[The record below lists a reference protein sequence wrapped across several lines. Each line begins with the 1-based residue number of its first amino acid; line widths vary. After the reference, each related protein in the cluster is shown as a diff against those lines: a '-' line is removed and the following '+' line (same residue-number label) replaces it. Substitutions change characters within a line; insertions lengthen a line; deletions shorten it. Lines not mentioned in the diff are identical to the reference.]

1 MKPPKNYDTTQDP
14 TEDINDES
22 SLQRNLKNRHIQLIA
37 IGGAIGTGL
46 FMGSGKTISVS
57 GTSII
62 LTYAIIGFFI
72 FFVMRAMGEILLSNL
87 KHKTFTEFCTQ
98 YISQWAGYFIG
109 WSYWLAWVVV
119 AIADCTV
126 ISSYMKFWFPD
137 IPTWAPAF
145 GVLAIMFALNMF
157 AVKIFGEVEFW
168 FALIKV
174 IAIVALIITGLVMI
188 SLSVTS
194 PQGVVASLSH
204 LTADGVV
211 FPYGISGFFAG
222 FQIAIFSFAG
232 VELIGTTAAESHD
245 PNKTLPKAINS
256 VPVRVIIFY
265 VLALSCIISLS
276 SWPNIHI
283 DQSPF
288 VQVFLI
294 AGLPAAAGMINLVV
308 LTSAMSAANS
318 GVFATSRM
326 LCSLSGNG
334 QAPKLFKAL
343 SKSSIPVRGL
353 VFSCLCMCAGLVILF
368 IIPEAMTAFTMLTT
382 ISAILFIFAWVMIM
396 VAYILYRKIDPQLHI
411 ASNFK
416 MPGGLLMPWVVLA
429 FFAFVIVLL
438 ALERDTLYAMLCMPI
453 WFVILAVAY
462 RRGKQ
467 IPQLHSETTAS

>member
-1 MKPPKNYDTTQDP
+1 
-14 TEDINDES
+14 
-22 SLQRNLKNRHIQLIA
+22 
-37 IGGAIGTGL
+37 
-46 FMGSGKTISVS
+46 
-57 GTSII
+57 
-62 LTYAIIGFFI
+62 
-72 FFVMRAMGEILLSNL
+72 
-87 KHKTFTEFCTQ
+87 
-98 YISQWAGYFIG
+98 
-109 WSYWLAWVVV
+109 
-119 AIADCTV
+119 
-126 ISSYMKFWFPD
+126 
-137 IPTWAPAF
+137 
-145 GVLAIMFALNMF
+145 
-157 AVKIFGEVEFW
+157 
-168 FALIKV
+168 
-174 IAIVALIITGLVMI
+174 MI
-188 SLSVTS
+188 SLSATS

-245 PNKTLPKAINS
+245 PNKTLPKAIKS

-276 SWPNIHI
+276 SWSNIHI

-294 AGLPAAAGMINLVV
+294 AGLPAAAGLINLVV

-326 LCSLSGNG
+326 LYSLSGKG
-334 QAPKLFKAL
+334 QAPKLFKSL

-368 IIPEAMTAFTMLTT
+368 IIPEVMTAFTMLTT

-396 VAYILYRKIDPQLHI
+396 VAYTLYRKINPQLHI

-453 WFVILAVAY
+453 WFVIFAVPY

>member
-1 MKPPKNYDTTQDP
+1 MKHSNNSISHEAVDDAPDD
-14 TEDINDES
+14 S
-22 SLQRNLKNRHIQLIA
+22 SLKRNLKNRHIQLIA

-62 LTYAIIGFFI
+62 FTYAIIGFFM
-72 FFVMRAMGEILLSNL
+72 FFVMRAMGEILLSDL
-87 KHKTFTEFCTQ
+87 KHKTFTDFCTQ
-98 YISQWAGYFIG
+98 YIGQWAGYFIG

-137 IPTWAPAF
+137 IPTWGPAF
-145 GVLAIMFALNMF
+145 SVLAIMFALNMF
-157 AVKIFGEVEFW
+157 AVKMFGEVEFW

-174 IAIVALIITGLVMI
+174 VAIIALIVTGVVMI

-204 LTADGVV
+204 LTEDGVV

-245 PNKTLPKAINS
+245 PHKTLPKAINS

-265 VLALSCIISLS
+265 VLALGCIISVS
-276 SWPNIHI
+276 SWAKINI

-326 LCSLSGNG
+326 LYSLSGKG
-334 QAPKLFKAL
+334 QAPKLFRVL
-343 SKSSIPVRGL
+343 SNSSIPMRGL
-353 VFSCLCMCAGLVILF
+353 VFSCLCMGAGLVILF
-368 IIPEAMTAFTMLTT
+368 IIPEVMKAFTVLTT
-382 ISAILFIFAWVMIM
+382 ISAILFIFAWAMIV
-396 VAYILYRKIDPQLHI
+396 VAYIRYRKIDPQLHI
-411 ASNFK
+411 ASRFK
-416 MPGGLLMPWVVLA
+416 MPGGLLMPWLVLA

-438 ALERDTLYAMLCMPI
+438 ALEPDTLHAMLCMPI
-453 WFVILAVAY
+453 WFAILALAY
-462 RRGKQ
+462 RRKGKAV
-467 IPQLHSETTAS
+467 QLASETSVS

>member
-1 MKPPKNYDTTQDP
+1 MTHP
-14 TEDINDES
+14 TDNNDSSQIFEGTDDNS
-22 SLQRNLKNRHIQLIA
+22 SLKRNLKNRHIQLIA

-62 LTYAIIGFFI
+62 LTYAIIGFFM

-87 KHKTFTEFCTQ
+87 KHKTFTDLCTQ
-98 YISQWAGYFIG
+98 YIGQWAGYFIG
-109 WSYWLAWVVV
+109 WSYWLAMVVV
-119 AIADCTV
+119 VIADCTV

-137 IPTWAPAF
+137 LPTWGPAF
-145 GVLAIMFALNMF
+145 SVLAIMFGLNMF
-157 AVKIFGEVEFW
+157 AVKVFGEVEFW

-174 IAIVALIITGLVMI
+174 AAIIALISTGLVLI

-211 FPYGISGFFAG
+211 FPHGLSGFFAG

-232 VELIGTTAAESHD
+232 IELVGTTAAESHD
-245 PNKTLPKAINS
+245 PHKTLPKAINS
-256 VPVRVIIFY
+256 VPVRVILFY
-265 VLALSCIISLS
+265 VLALSCIISVS
-276 SWPNIHI
+276 SWAKINI

-294 AGLPAAAGMINLVV
+294 AGLPAAAGFINMVV

-326 LCSLSGNG
+326 LYSLSGKG
-334 QAPKLFKAL
+334 QAPRLFRAL
-343 SKSSIPVRGL
+343 SKSSTPVRGL
-353 VFSCLCMCAGLVILF
+353 VFSCLCMGAGLVILF
-368 IIPEAMTAFTMLTT
+368 FIPEVMKAFTVLTT
-382 ISAILFIFAWVMIM
+382 ISAILFIFVWALIM
-396 VAYILYRKIDPQLHI
+396 VAYIRYRRIDPQLHI
-411 ASNFK
+411 ASMFK

-429 FFAFVIVLL
+429 FFSFVMVLL
-438 ALERDTLYAMLCMPI
+438 ALEPDTLDAMLCMPI
-453 WFVILAVAY
+453 WFAILALAY
-462 RRGKQ
+462 RRRGQ
-467 IPQLHSETTAS
+467 VPQLSSESTAS

>member
-1 MKPPKNYDTTQDP
+1 MREASSNNSNLSDDTHD
-14 TEDINDES
+14 DI
-22 SLQRNLKNRHIQLIA
+22 SLKRNLKNRHIQLIA

-62 LTYAIIGFFI
+62 LTYAIIGFFM
-72 FFVMRAMGEILLSNL
+72 FFVMRAMGEILLSDL
-87 KHKTFTEFCTQ
+87 KHKTFTDFCTQ
-98 YISQWAGYFIG
+98 YIGKWAGYFIG
-109 WSYWLAWVVV
+109 WSYWLAWIVV
-119 AIADCTV
+119 AIADCTI
-126 ISSYMKFWFPD
+126 ISSYMRFWFPD
-137 IPTWAPAF
+137 IPTWGPAF
-145 GVLAIMFALNMF
+145 SVLLMMFALNMF
-157 AVKIFGEVEFW
+157 AVKMFGEVEFW

-174 IAIVALIITGLVMI
+174 VAIVALIITGLGMI

-232 VELIGTTAAESHD
+232 VELVGTTAAESHD
-245 PNKTLPKAINS
+245 PHRTLPKAINS

-265 VLALSCIISLS
+265 VLALSCIISVS
-276 SWPNIHI
+276 SWAKINI

-288 VQVFLI
+288 VQVFLL
-294 AGLPAAAGMINLVV
+294 AGLPAAAGLINMVV

-326 LCSLSGNG
+326 LYSLSGKG
-334 QAPKLFKAL
+334 QAPRLFRVL

-353 VFSCLCMCAGLVILF
+353 VFSCLCMGAGLVILF
-368 IIPEAMTAFTMLTT
+368 IIPEVMTAFTVLTT
-382 ISAILFIFAWVMIM
+382 ISAILFIFAWAMIM
-396 VAYILYRKIDPQLHI
+396 VAYIRYRRMDPQLHL
-411 ASNFK
+411 ASRFK

-429 FFAFVIVLL
+429 FFGFVIVLL
-438 ALERDTLYAMLCMPI
+438 ALEPDTLHAMLCMPI
-453 WFVILAVAY
+453 WFAILTLAY
-462 RRGKQ
+462 RHKGQVQK
-467 IPQLHSETTAS
+467 LSGESTAA